1 MKYLILL
8 LIVLLC
14 SCGEP
19 DEHELNKYEQKNEE
33 QVYKLVSETTEWR
46 VYKINDSCFLAVP
59 RYNDD
64 NPPVILKT
72 RE

>member
-1 MKYLILL
+1 MNRRMR
-8 LIVLLC
+8 
-14 SCGEP
+14 
-19 DEHELNKYEQKNEE
+19 NKSIN
-33 QVYKLVSETTEWR
+33 SETTEWR